1 MNSEKNQVNWTD
13 EQTSEL
19 VNAYQAEKDTAKLAE
34 LFGRSQRSIIA
45 KLVTEKVYQKAETA
59 KAKGQ
64 TKAQLIVEIERAC
77 GLPEGILVSLDK
89 GSKEAL
95 LALHAAVN
103 KLQVYADGGD
113 GV

>member
-34 LFGRSQRSIIA
+34 LFGRSQLSIIA

-59 KAKGQ
+59 KVKGA
-64 TKAQLIVEIERAC
+64 TKAQLIASIEEVMDM
-77 GLPEGILVSLDK
+77 PTGILTSLDK
-89 GSKEAL
+89 ASKEAL
-95 LALHAAVN
+95 LALHKAVEALNEAAN
-103 KLQVYADGGD
+103 SPG
-113 GV
+113 

>member
-64 TKAQLIVEIERAC
+64 TKAQLIAAIEEVMDM
-77 GLPEGILVSLDK
+77 PTGILTSLDK

-95 LALHAAVN
+95 LALHKAVEALNEAAN
-103 KLQVYADGGD
+103 IPG
-113 GV
+113 

>member
-1 MNSEKNQVNWTD
+1 MNSEKTQVNWTD

-19 VNAYQAEKDTAKLAE
+19 VNAYQDEKDTAKLAE

-64 TKAQLIVEIERAC
+64 TKAQLIASIEEVLD
-77 GLPEGILVSLDK
+77 LPKGILTSLDK

-95 LALHAAVN
+95 LALQAAVESLN
-103 KLQVYADGGD
+103 EAANSPG
-113 GV
+113 